1 MQKGRCPPRRK
12 RESRRPRSGCTWGSR
27 PVQAVGD
34 QLRGGGRCA
43 GLGAAVPGSAWRL
56 RESAAV
62 PGSKRSSVV
71 DQCDLEQVP
80 DLSASVT
87 LALKWGQ

>member
-12 RESRRPRSGCTWGSR
+12 RESWRGDQRPL
-27 PVQAVGD
+27 QAVGD

-43 GLGAAVPGSAWRL
+43 GLGASGPGSAWRL

-62 PGSKRSSVV
+62 PGLKCGSVV
-71 DQCDLEQVP
+71 DQCNLEQVP

>member
-1 MQKGRCPPRRK
+1 MGIKGPSRLSGTSCEEEDGARAEGPRCP
-12 RESRRPRSGCTWGSR
+12 
-27 PVQAVGD
+27 AV
-34 QLRGGGRCA
+34 
-43 GLGAAVPGSAWRL
+43 WRL

-62 PGSKRSSVV
+62 PGSKRGSVV